1 MIFRFVCDHD
11 VDVAVAMML
20 RKAGH
25 EAWTAADAGLY
36 RAGDD
41 DLTVYADN
49 KDAPTSRQIPTMPFV
64 VIMTAAKTV
73 SRGSDAVSGPPDSM
87 MLSEPNGSPTPTRSR
102 SAGDP
107 LRFHTAA
114 VSSRAMTGV
123 AAVRMVL
130 GARELAP
137 TAGQAGARQLVN
149 PGSTSACPSR
159 LACIGTHKPASLK
172 RLFPRT
178 AQGVPGGNRVFEDV
192 VLSTASRIR
201 GGCHQRSRVI
211 GNRGLRR

>member
-1 MIFRFVCDHD
+1 VQAKLVIGPADDRFEREADS
-11 VDVAVAMML
+11 VA
-20 RKAGH
+20 
-25 EAWTAADAGLY
+25 D
-36 RAGDD
+36 
-41 DLTVYADN
+41 
-49 KDAPTSRQIPTMPFV
+49 SV
-64 VIMTAAKTV
+64 V
-73 SRGSDAVSGPPDSM
+73 RGRHAVVEQNLEDIHGAER
-87 MLSEPNGSPTPTRSR
+87 SEDTET
-102 SAGDP
+102 DE
-107 LRFHTAA
+107 
-114 VSSRAMTGV
+114 
-123 AAVRMVL
+123 
-130 GARELAP
+130 RELAP